1 MSKRKRHNFRELTV
15 WKKARQNNPRIYLL
29 TKKFPDDEKFGMKS
43 QIKRASVSIMS
54 NIAEGAGRRTN
65 KDFVNF
71 LGMAHGSA
79 TEVEN
84 LLIVGLDLGFI
95 TKEKF
100 TIQKEYLH
108 EIQKMMNGLM
118 DSLEKS
124 DI

>member
-1 MSKRKRHNFRELTV
+1 MVASSPRV
-15 WKKARQNNPRIYLL
+15 RQKHI
-29 TKKFPDDEKFGMKS
+29 
-43 QIKRASVSIMS
+43 
-54 NIAEGAGRRTN
+54 
-65 KDFVNF
+65 F